1 MKSYIMQRKIQWNFY
16 YMNLPKSQKKFKL
29 NAKHARFR
37 RGLEERRPK
46 KWEKVRAHK
55 NLILSRNKA
64 QKTTEQVQKIST
76 DSENKE
82 TKHFPITVNMM
93 HVTDKRKVRKRK
105 TYADV
110 VKVTKA
116 QRLIQENKS
125 SHGNKKDGEN
135 QIDLE
140 KIKSLLIKD
149 EKLNSSRIPSSL
161 PNMINNTSIASNSS
175 YSFSKSADFE
185 TFDKQDREL
194 LDILKELGNVDK
206 GKEHDVNVTS
216 LGRLR
221 VYFCS
226 DTIFN
231 LNHRVLLDA
240 EIKVLEKG
248 LDFAL
253 LEENQ

>member
-37 RGLEERRPK
+37 RGLEERRRK

-82 TKHFPITVNMM
+82 TKHLPITVNMM

-161 PNMINNTSIASNSS
+161 PNMINNTS
-175 YSFSKSADFE
+175 ADFE

-231 LNHRVLLDA
+231 LNQRVLLDA